1 MDIKCEKRVYFKQN
15 KNKEL
20 KNKLHLVTGEHYK
33 KKELVEFNIQNQ
45 KENKRCRVEQRVSY
59 FKYLVEWMAEAEQS
73 GRLTR
78 QRLLRATEDGE
89 LWET

>member
-33 KKELVEFNIQNQ
+33 KKELVEFNIQN
-45 KENKRCRVEQRVSY
+45 
-59 FKYLVEWMAEAEQS
+59 
-73 GRLTR
+73 
-78 QRLLRATEDGE
+78 
-89 LWET
+89 